1 MIYKAK
7 TIKRLKEAASK
18 NFTLSGPCEV
28 VFPNLIFVAAATA
41 AAVATGFCCEMGEC
55 NLDLFFELQPARER
69 CEFAFGLGITKV
81 KAKQPK
87 KTTFGACMLL
97 RSRIYRK

>member
-1 MIYKAK
+1 
-7 TIKRLKEAASK
+7 
-18 NFTLSGPCEV
+18 LSY
-28 VFPNLIFVAAATA
+28 N
-41 AAVATGFCCEMGEC
+41 
-55 NLDLFFELQPARER
+55 QRER

-97 RSRIYRK
+97 RSRIYI